1 MKACPHIYGYNAST
15 LECAAALNI
24 FQRQSKIFARI
35 QILEIQLIQDR
46 SPTSSYPTGNSRSAL
61 ASDQYFASVSIQWL
75 TLQHNTF

>member
-1 MKACPHIYGYNAST
+1 MKACPHIYGYNAPT

-24 FQRQSKIFARI
+24 FQSKILARI

-46 SPTSSYPTGNSRSAL
+46 SPTSSYPTGNSRSTL